1 MIEIETLENFRNIF
15 RKCLCRPGEIL
26 QVSKIRQTQVR
37 HSGIEGTR
45 LDLI

>member
-1 MIEIETLENFRNIF
+1 MIEMGTLENFGKIF
-15 RKCLCRPGEIL
+15 WNVLCRPGEIL
-26 QVSKIRQTQVR
+26 QVSKIRQKQVR